1 MDRIDGAAEAPN
13 AASVPALPIAPQLPR
28 RERRQFLT
36 EIAIVVIGVLMAL
49 GAEQIVQ
56 WLNWQSEVKET
67 RAALDKEIAYNI
79 ISRKLRHDQAGC
91 IDRRLNDLQRWHDS
105 WIAGKPLKPTA
116 EISTI
121 ASRTILFDA
130 WNVAQNGQ
138 VATHIPL
145 EDRIRYASLYGF
157 FRSFEDTKTAENLEW
172 AALQKFEGAATLS
185 ARDLMDLKGLIIN
198 LRRANEAR
206 VRNWPLFVN
215 TMSEFHIPIKE
226 LGLPSSARGLCTPMF
241 GAAPGS

>member
-13 AASVPALPIAPQLPR
+13 AASTPARPIAPQLPR
-28 RERRQFLT
+28 RERRAFLT
-36 EIAIVVIGVLMAL
+36 EIAIVVIGVLLAL
-49 GAEQIVQ
+49 GAEQGVQ

-79 ISRKLRHDQAGC
+79 RDRKLRHDQAGC

-116 EISTI
+116 AISSI
-121 ASRTILFDA
+121 GSRTLLFDA

-138 VATHIPL
+138 VASHIPL

-157 FRSFEDTKTAENLEW
+157 FRGFEDIKTVENVDW
-172 AALQKFEGAATLS
+172 AALQKFEGAATLGS
-185 ARDLMDLKGLIIN
+185 RDLMELQGLIIN
-198 LRRANEAR
+198 LRRGNEAR
-206 VRNWPLFVN
+206 VRNWPVFVN
-215 TMSEFHIPIKE
+215 AMSEFHIPIKE
-226 LGLPSSARGLCTPMF
+226 RGLPSSAQGLCMPMF
-241 GAAPGS
+241 GAAPKS